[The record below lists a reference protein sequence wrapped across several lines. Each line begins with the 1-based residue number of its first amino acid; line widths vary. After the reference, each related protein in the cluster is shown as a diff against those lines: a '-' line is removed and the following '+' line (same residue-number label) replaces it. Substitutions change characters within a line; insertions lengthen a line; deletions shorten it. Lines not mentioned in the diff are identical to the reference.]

1 MASFETALRAL
12 NELKADGV
20 VAEYAVGGAVAQ
32 SFWIE
37 AIPTYDLDVFIVLP
51 QSSGLIVSIEPIYRW
66 AEERGH
72 GVKAEHIVIGGVPV
86 QFLVSP
92 DALTDEAIARAE
104 TMQYNDVRVR
114 VIRPEYLIALYLSGS
129 ARTAARRERAAVLRE
144 RGRIDGSLLDDIMRR
159 FRLEF

>member
-37 AIPTYDLDVFIVLP
+37 AIPTYDLDVFVALP
-51 QSSGLIVSIEPIYRW
+51 QASGVIVSIEPIYRW
-66 AEERGH
+66 AATRGY
-72 GVKAEHIVIGGVPV
+72 GVRAEHIVIGGVPV

-92 DALTDEAIARAE
+92 DTLTDEAIVRARP
-104 TMQYNDVRVR
+104 MQYNKTEVR

-129 ARTAARRERAAVLRE
+129 ARTAARRERAAILRE
-144 RGRIDGSLLDDIMRR
+144 RGPIDRPLLEDVMRR